1 MIKYKYRLTNKS
13 ELVWRISKMREVKT
27 CCFTGHRPQTLGFG
41 EKTKKC
47 DNLKEQIRTEI
58 VKLIENEGVRHF
70 ISGMA
75 VGVDTYAA
83 KIVLELKKSYPDVTL
98 ECAIPCENQ
107 AEKWH
112 EPERNTY
119 FDIIEH
125 CDKETLLQKQY
136 TPDCMQKR
144 NEYMVDHSDFVI
156 AVWNGKP
163 SGTGNTVNYAK
174 LKNKRIVIINANR

>member
-1 MIKYKYRLTNKS
+1 M
-13 ELVWRISKMREVKT
+13 EEAKT

-47 DNLKEQIRTEI
+47 DYLKTSIKSEI
-58 VKLIENEGVRHF
+58 VKLIENEGVKNF

-75 VGVDTYAA
+75 LGVDTYAA
-83 KIVLELKKSYPDVTL
+83 KIVLELKEQYPDITL

-112 EPERNTY
+112 EPERDTY
-119 FDIIEH
+119 YDIIEH
-125 CDKETLLQKQY
+125 CDKETMLQTRY
-136 TPDCMQKR
+136 TPYCMQKR

-156 AVWNGKP
+156 AVWNGQP
-163 SGTGNTVNYAK
+163 SGTGNMVDYARRN
-174 LKNKRIVIINANR
+174 NKSVILISTSINN